1 MEKNLN
7 LFSMR
12 VKEWYAW
19 HFPELTK
26 LVSDNRTYIHCVKLI
41 GDKDKLSEEDLPAIE
56 ELVKDSELA

>member
-7 LFSMR
+7 LFTMR

-26 LVSDNRTYIHCVKLI
+26 LVSDNKTYIHCVKLI
-41 GDKDKLSEEDLPAIE
+41 RVITKPFISYVSLG
-56 ELVKDSELA
+56 